1 MEACW
6 DWISLALGL
15 KNVATS
21 SSNLLLA
28 GVLGLLGVAGLDP
41 AGLGGGL
48 EGVLSQQSIR

>member
-15 KNVATS
+15 KNVPTS

-48 EGVLSQQSIR
+48 EGVLS